1 MSKRL
6 PCPPAPGPLE
16 DYAARFDDLFGT
28 LAQRRGLREYLTGL
42 LLPRDR
48 NKALTALAG
57 MEPIVGAQG
66 APAQR
71 LQFFLSESAWEAEA
85 VNARRLRMLREDPK
99 MSPHEQSVLVIDE
112 TGDRKDGKKTDHVGY
127 QYLESVGRIA
137 NGIVSV
143 SSVWA
148 DERIY
153 HPLHVEPYTP
163 AKRLEKGRSDPAFR
177 TKPQIAVE
185 LVESAR
191 AASIPFHAVVADCL
205 YGENAD
211 FEGAMWR
218 AKVPYV
224 LSLRPHKG
232 RWAQEEAAHTPEEA
246 AQRMGWKSEEEPGAW
261 KSIVRTF
268 KDGHQERWWAVEVTT
283 LVGYSPEESV
293 RLVAVTTEPRTLPAN
308 STWYLMTN
316 LPAPGYRQAE
326 RSPFE
331 TADLCDVLRIY
342 GLRQWV
348 EQSYRQIK
356 GELGFADF
364 QVRSDRAIRRHW
376 ELVFCAFAFCWWAY
390 NHKQEAAFTDPPP
403 EVQPVAKEAGGKE
416 EQETPPSWP
425 VALRQVRG
433 WLDPWVM
440 LWRFWRAWSNAP
452 PPPQLQ
458 ALLDAV
464 HRGHSLDLSVPV

>member
-16 DYAARFDDLFGT
+16 DYAGRFDDLFGT

-71 LQFFLSESAWEAEA
+71 LQFFLSESAWEAEV
-85 VNARRLRMLREDPK
+85 VNARRLRMLRENPETA
-99 MSPHEQSVLVIDE
+99 PHERGVLVIDE
-112 TGDRKDGKKTDHVGY
+112 TGDRKDGKATDHVGY
-127 QYLESVGRIA
+127 QYLGSVGRIA

-148 DERIY
+148 DNRIY
-153 HPLHVEPYTP
+153 HPLDVEPYTP

-185 LVESAR
+185 LVERAR
-191 AASIPFHAVVADCL
+191 EASIPFRAVVADCL

-211 FEGAMWR
+211 FEGAMFK

-232 RWAQEEAAHTPEEA
+232 RWAEQEAAHTPEEA
-246 AQRMGWKSEEEPGAW
+246 ARRMGWNSEQEPGAW
-261 KSIVRTF
+261 EAIVRTF
-268 KDGHQERWWAVEVTT
+268 KDGHRERWWAVEVTT

-293 RLVAVTTEPRTLPAN
+293 RLVAVSTDPKTLPAN

-326 RSPFE
+326 ESAFE
-331 TADLCDVLRIY
+331 EADLCEVVRIY

-348 EQSYRQIK
+348 EQSFRQIK

-376 ELVFCAFAFCWWAY
+376 ELVLCAFSFCWWAY
-390 NHKQEAAFTDPPP
+390 TREPDTAFIELLPDA
-403 EVQPVAKEAGGKE
+403 QPVAEEAGGKRSGSRGGVSSAVVAGSSAAGE
-416 EQETPPSWP
+416 KLAGPVGNA
-425 VALRQVRG
+425 VALLAGVVEG
-433 WLDPWVM
+433 
-440 LWRFWRAWSNAP
+440 AP
-452 PPPQLQ
+452 
-458 ALLDAV
+458 ASTTA
-464 HRGHSLDLSVPV
+464 STA